1 MKAALHVHYTNWANQ
16 ICYNTH
22 LLACTTKDHNGET
35 IHLNSAKMAQR
46 NVKGERERERGSKK
60 YIEHVMKAVH
70 VASDFISTW

>member
-46 NVKGERERERGSKK
+46 NVKGEREREGARN
-60 YIEHVMKAVH
+60 
-70 VASDFISTW
+70 T